1 MMDARMVRRDVEGN
15 RKEGPA
21 GWASDLPIAGRFRH
35 QLDDHLYGAAA
46 E

>member
-1 MMDARMVRRDVEGN
+1 MMDAWMVRREVEGN
-15 RKEGPA
+15 RKEGPS
-21 GWASDLPIAGRFRH
+21 GWGSDLPIAGWFRH